1 MSGKAARSSAVET
14 RRRGDRN
21 VFCPRDTGTSLAQPP
36 DEIDV
41 LVFFEIGESSD
52 APVHIRADTEVG
64 PVDVTVS
71 AIWMCVVHTFV
82 SFTNGVWMAFP
93 IRDAYGSR
101 DDVRSTRILQL
112 ARNPGGADHR
122 ICIGGGE
129 PRRSSQLSA
138 ELGKARRSRTSD
150 VLVLDAKY
158 FDPVGDDTGGSVRTV
173 VEDGNQSDGDN
184 ASRRRCCECAKATGE
199 VFGFVVGGNYDKN
212 LVDWHSDDPFLTL
225 VRSGLLSSRFSTD
238 NHISDECRR
247 STASSHAGRK
257 LFR

>member
-1 MSGKAARSSAVET
+1 MTGKAARSSAVET

-71 AIWMCVVHTFV
+71 TIWMCVVHTFV
-82 SFTNGVWMAFP
+82 SFANGVWMAFP

-150 VLVLDAKY
+150 VLVLDAEY
-158 FDPVGDDTGGSVRTV
+158 LTPSGITPAGSRPNSCRGRQPVGRGQRKPTPLLRVREGNWGGLRL
-173 VEDGNQSDGDN
+173 
-184 ASRRRCCECAKATGE
+184 RC
-199 VFGFVVGGNYDKN
+199 
-212 LVDWHSDDPFLTL
+212 
-225 VRSGLLSSRFSTD
+225 
-238 NHISDECRR
+238 
-247 STASSHAGRK
+247 GRE
-257 LFR
+257 LRQEPGRLAQ